1 MLRNTAANTFPA
13 MIQFLL
19 LGWMSSSWG
28 MLWPTFVPLESVPL
42 VTAFHQIFCG
52 LLLSGGSDPVTYKD
66 IYDSKFVGFIS
77 TLLSPPRFFI
87 ESLTVNEYKATPEQ
101 HGYTIDL
108 GGSYENS
115 FAYQGLAGNDQHSVT
130 EQSLSGWYWGVFP
143 SICLGLAIR
152 ILALI
157 LVSCC
162 HVIGSNTLSVM
173 RCN

>member
-1 MLRNTAANTFPA
+1 MCEVLTAIFCYVLRNTASIGIAA
-13 MIQFLL
+13 IVQFLL

-52 LLLSGGSDPVTYKD
+52 LLLSGGSDPVTYED
-66 IYDSKFVGFIS
+66 MYESKFVGFIS

-101 HGYTIDL
+101 HGFTTDL
-108 GGSYENS
+108 GGNYTNS
-115 FAYQGLAGNDQHSVT
+115 FAFRGLAGNDLESVI
-130 EQSLSGWYWGVFP
+130 EESKSGWYWGVFP

-152 ILALI
+152 FLALI
-157 LVSCC
+157 LVSF
-162 HVIGSNTLSVM
+162 VAFY
-173 RCN
+173 